1 MSAKIDWWL
10 ENKLERERMQNKY
23 AKSALNYTL
32 ENSVI
37 HIEKVYE
44 EAIKDFKNNPHLF
57 KTLS

>member
-10 ENKLERERMQNKY
+10 ENKLERERMQNEY

-37 HIEKVYE
+37 QIEKVYE
-44 EAIKDFKNNPHLF
+44 EAIRDFKNNPHLF

>member
-1 MSAKIDWWL
+1 
-10 ENKLERERMQNKY
+10 MQNEY

-37 HIEKVYE
+37 QIEKVYE
-44 EAIKDFKNNPHLF
+44 EAIKDFKNNPNLF